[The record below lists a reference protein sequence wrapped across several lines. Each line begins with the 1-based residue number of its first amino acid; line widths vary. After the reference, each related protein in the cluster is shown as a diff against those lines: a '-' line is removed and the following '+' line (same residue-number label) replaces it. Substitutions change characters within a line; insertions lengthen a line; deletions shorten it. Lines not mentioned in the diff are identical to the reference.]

1 MNCYRIIGSMRID
14 FAISNKALNPRDVT
28 QRSPLIVCLASV
40 VKRIAISFKT
50 VPLSAHRGDVLIS
63 DGEDTVAIARA
74 FVAPP
79 GIPKYHE
86 RCQASN

>member
-1 MNCYRIIGSMRID
+1 MRID

-40 VKRIAISFKT
+40 VKRMAISFKT
-50 VPLSAHRGDVLIS
+50 VPLSANCGDVLIA
-63 DGEDTVAIARA
+63 DGEETVAIART
-74 FVAPP
+74 FNAPY
-79 GIPKYHE
+79 GIPKHHE